1 MTTAAATTLLRWRR
15 WVPGG
20 GLRPRTLLAALVV
33 MTILAVLLS
42 LQVGP
47 ADVGILQAV
56 ARSTSANEAELARI
70 VIFELRF
77 PRTLV
82 AVATG
87 ASLALAGATMQGL
100 FRNPLADPGLL
111 DVSSGAALGAVS
123 VIVLGGLLPLAW
135 MGAWLLPGAAFLG
148 ALAGMSLA
156 YALAQ
161 RQGQADVALLLLAG
175 IAVNA
180 IAGAGIGMLTYI
192 STDEQLRSLTFWSM
206 GSVAQAE
213 WSQLLPAVGIMAA
226 STLLLCRSGH
236 WLNLLLLGERAA
248 RHAGLPVASVKR
260 LLVVLVALQVG
271 AAVAITGVIGFVGL
285 VVPHMVRLLIG
296 PDHRMLLPA
305 SIFGGAVLLLTA
317 DLVAR
322 SIVAPAELPIGLVTT
337 LIGGPFFLLLLL
349 QRRQRS
355 AFG

>member
-1 MTTAAATTLLRWRR
+1 MTSVAASTPLRSRR
-15 WVPGG
+15 WVPRTR
-20 GLRPRTLLAALVV
+20 LQPRTLLIGLVALTVV
-33 MTILAVLLS
+33 AVLLS
-42 LQVGP
+42 LQIGP
-47 ADVGILQAV
+47 ANVSIFQALFQTSDVHA
-56 ARSTSANEAELARI
+56 SELARI
-70 VIFELRF
+70 VILELRI

-111 DVSSGAALGAVS
+111 GVSSGAALGAVS
-123 VIVLGGLLPLAW
+123 VIVLGSLLPLAW

-180 IAGAGIGMLTYI
+180 IAGAGIGLLTYI

-213 WSQLLPAVGIMAA
+213 WSQLLPAVAIMTVA
-226 STLLLCRSGH
+226 TLLLSRSGH

-248 RHAGLPVASVKR
+248 RHAGLPVAGVKR

-285 VVPHMVRLLIG
+285 VVPHMIRLLIG

-305 SIFGGAVLLLTA
+305 SIFGGAALLLLA
-317 DLVAR
+317 DLIAR
-322 SIVAPAELPIGLVTT
+322 SVVAPAELPIGLVTT

-349 QRRQRS
+349 QRRRAS

>member
-1 MTTAAATTLLRWRR
+1 
-15 WVPGG
+15 
-20 GLRPRTLLAALVV
+20 
-33 MTILAVLLS
+33 
-42 LQVGP
+42 
-47 ADVGILQAV
+47 
-56 ARSTSANEAELARI
+56 
-70 VIFELRF
+70 
-77 PRTLV
+77 
-82 AVATG
+82 
-87 ASLALAGATMQGL
+87 
-100 FRNPLADPGLL
+100 
-111 DVSSGAALGAVS
+111 
-123 VIVLGGLLPLAW
+123 
-135 MGAWLLPGAAFLG
+135 
-148 ALAGMSLA
+148 
-156 YALAQ
+156 
-161 RQGQADVALLLLAG
+161 
-175 IAVNA
+175 
-180 IAGAGIGMLTYI
+180 
-192 STDEQLRSLTFWSM
+192 
-206 GSVAQAE
+206 
-213 WSQLLPAVGIMAA
+213 
-226 STLLLCRSGH
+226 CRSGH